1 MIRSPTRIPSHTTS
15 WEIAFLSSLLCSSK
29 LGFFCCCWGFGEGGA
44 FFLPALT
51 TRIWHNASARRC
63 VGSSAAVTPRLRPLL
78 RAEHRAPLPTHPKP
92 SPPLPAPFTPPRAYS
107 SAFNTSTSNGAVNTF
122 GGVWNGAVS
131 NFQFLSDPPP
141 VLLFLFPPTPSVEER
156 FFLLLFFLL
165 FPLSVSITRGAFPAS
180 LPSAAGIDIR
190 RNLFPL
196 LQFGKKKRGE
206 KKPNTHTQKN
216 QFGAHKSSLFSI
228 SAP

>member
-1 MIRSPTRIPSHTTS
+1 M
-15 WEIAFLSSLLCSSK
+15 
-29 LGFFCCCWGFGEGGA
+29 
-44 FFLPALT
+44 PALT

-92 SPPLPAPFTPPRAYS
+92 SPPPPSPIYAPTGVQLRVQYFDIKRRCKHIRRRLERRSFQFSISVRSSSCIIISFSPHSICRGALLSVIVLSVISPVRINNTWRFSCIPPERCWYRYTAQFIS
-107 SAFNTSTSNGAVNTF
+107 SA
-122 GGVWNGAVS
+122 
-131 NFQFLSDPPP
+131 
-141 VLLFLFPPTPSVEER
+141 SVREKEER
-156 FFLLLFFLL
+156 
-165 FPLSVSITRGAFPAS
+165 
-180 LPSAAGIDIR
+180 
-190 RNLFPL
+190 
-196 LQFGKKKRGE
+196 GK

>member
-92 SPPLPAPFTPPRAYS
+92 SPPPPSPIYAPT
-107 SAFNTSTSNGAVNTF
+107 
-122 GGVWNGAVS
+122 GVQLRVQY
-131 NFQFLSDPPP
+131 FDIK
-141 VLLFLFPPTPSVEER
+141 R
-156 FFLLLFFLL
+156 
-165 FPLSVSITRGAFPAS
+165 RCKH
-180 LPSAAGIDIR
+180 IR
-190 RNLFPL
+190 RRLERRSF
-196 LQFGKKKRGE
+196 Q
-206 KKPNTHTQKN
+206 
-216 QFGAHKSSLFSI
+216 FSI
-228 SAP
+228 SVRSSSCIIISFSPHSICRGALLSVIVLSVISPVRINNTWRFSCIPPERCWYRYTAQFISSASVREKEERGKKTKHTHTKKPIRRT